1 MSQGAK
7 PGKGGILPGAK
18 VTDEIA
24 NIRGIEVGKDSI
36 SPNRHPEVGDISQL
50 IDFTEHVRKISG
62 KPVGFKTVIGGYG
75 WLEHLC
81 EEIHARGIESAPN
94 FNTVDSGDGGT
105 GAAPMP
111 LMDSVGRRCCRTNA

>member
-1 MSQGAK
+1 MIEMKMSQGAK

-36 SPNRHPEVGDISQL
+36 SPNRDPEGGDISQL
-50 IDFTEHVRKISG
+50 IDFTEPVRKISG

-81 EEIHARGIESAPN
+81 EEIHARGTEPQ
-94 FNTVDSGDGGT
+94 
-105 GAAPMP
+105 
-111 LMDSVGRRCCRTNA
+111 LR